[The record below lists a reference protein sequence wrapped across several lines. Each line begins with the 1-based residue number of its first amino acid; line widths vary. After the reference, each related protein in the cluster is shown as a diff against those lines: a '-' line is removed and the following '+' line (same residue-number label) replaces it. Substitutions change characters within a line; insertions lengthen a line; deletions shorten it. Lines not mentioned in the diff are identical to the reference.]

1 MYRFALAWLPF
12 ALAWLASFAL
22 KPLARLFFLTFVS
35 SRHRAVH
42 AGAVTMDFWTVVLL
56 LLLLIVGYWGIEL
69 VRRTLSRYASDLHAA
84 LHELKKTK
92 TALADAG
99 RSLRTS
105 AGDVRGL
112 RLRAELAEEAR
123 ARAETRAEAAETQV
137 AQLRERLGNADGR
150 LQALQE
156 SAQEN
161 VMRWEGPGSAGAR
174 FSGSGSFGHGRF
186 GAGDVVSGSG
196 FCGGAGEDG
205 VADGGSS
212 MGGNAGGSGSIPVP
226 TPNDVSG
233 GSVSAS
239 LRRQTLRQL
248 RRAPLEAAL
257 TENAP
262 RTSGG
267 LLPEAFLLA
276 QRPDLAESDSED
288 EEGAGVGDGAEDSW
302 RRRPARPP
310 AVTVPPPRRRRTPV
324 AVSSSPSPPPSRAR
338 RRGGRDRAV
347 LSPEDASGDADSE
360 GGEGRAPGRVLARKG
375 LVGAGLKLRRAE
387 RLPLSTSESSSLSSL
402 STGVG
407 GRVGGF
413 FTESPK
419 ELELEPGRWPR
430 SRAAGMGFRVLGS
443 DDLVQRGGS

>member
-1 MYRFALAWLPF
+1 
-12 ALAWLASFAL
+12 
-22 KPLARLFFLTFVS
+22 
-35 SRHRAVH
+35 
-42 AGAVTMDFWTVVLL
+42 MDFWTVVLVV
-56 LLLLIVGYWGIEL
+56 LLLIVAYWGIEL

-92 TALADAG
+92 SALADAG
-99 RSLRTS
+99 RNLRTS

-112 RLRAELAEEAR
+112 RMRAELAEEAR

-174 FSGSGSFGHGRF
+174 FSGSFGHGRF
-186 GAGDVVSGSG
+186 GAGGDVGGGSG
-196 FCGGAGEDG
+196 FGGGTGEDG
-205 VADGGSS
+205 VVDGGSS
-212 MGGNAGGSGSIPVP
+212 MCGNGGGSSSMPVP
-226 TPNDVSG
+226 THNGLNG
-233 GSVSAS
+233 GGMSTS

-262 RTSGG
+262 QTSSG
-267 LLPEAFLLA
+267 LLPEAFLLS

-288 EEGAGVGDGAEDSW
+288 EDAARGGAGTEDSW

-310 AVTVPPPRRRRTPV
+310 AVTVPPPRRRRTPL
-324 AVSSSPSPPPSRAR
+324 AVSSSPSPPPSRPR
-338 RRGGRDRAV
+338 RRGGRDKTV

-387 RLPLSTSESSSLSSL
+387 RLPMSTSESSSLSSL
-402 STGVG
+402 STTGLG

-419 ELELEPGRWPR
+419 ELELAPGRWPR
-430 SRAAGMGFRVLGS
+430 SRAAAMGFRVLGS
-443 DDLVQRGGS
+443 DDLVHGGGS